1 MLLTSIAPDCNNPMC
16 SHFRGQFPSGDFSP
30 IHPEWTQSLKS
41 EWFIFS
47 QSILCQQENSTGLM
61 MCSFHAWSFLYCL
74 TRHFWGRDSPGTVH
88 DGSLASCTSTALQQL
103 ALLSNEP
110 NLHPFLEGP
119 CLNLEEGR
127 WQWAFTQML
136 YLSIWSDMHL
146 ILAKS

>member
-1 MLLTSIAPDCNNPMC
+1 MLEKCHGRKRICFCVLLHAVGRLPQ
-16 SHFRGQFPSGDFSP
+16 HVQGQASTVPSSP
-30 IHPEWTQSLKS
+30 HGQKLLSVLPQAL
-41 EWFIFS
+41 S
-47 QSILCQQENSTGLM
+47 QLSP
-61 MCSFHAWSFLYCL
+61 AV
-74 TRHFWGRDSPGTVH
+74 RHFWGRDSPGTVH

>member
-1 MLLTSIAPDCNNPMC
+1 MKMNMSVEDAGEVSREEKDLLLC
-16 SHFRGQFPSGDFSP
+16 SVACCGQASTVPSSP
-30 IHPEWTQSLKS
+30 HGQKLLSVLPQAL
-41 EWFIFS
+41 S
-47 QSILCQQENSTGLM
+47 QLSP
-61 MCSFHAWSFLYCL
+61 AV
-74 TRHFWGRDSPGTVH
+74 RHFWGRDSPGTVH

-110 NLHPFLEGP
+110 NLHPFREGP